1 MRMLGALVMIAAIVV
16 VLPVGGQAMRGE
28 QINVCA
34 SDVVS
39 WLTSNSRLHSFVA
52 RSGMTRGRSI
62 GRQLWTGSRARYSM
76 SSVTRTGQPRDRFG
90 SATGISAFRAYR
102 SQL

>member
-39 WLTSNSRLHSFVA
+39 WLDSRLA
-52 RSGMTRGRSI
+52 TP
-62 GRQLWTGSRARYSM
+62 QLRCKEWHDQREVDRKAALDRLAGEIFHEFRYPN
-76 SSVTRTGQPRDRFG
+76 RP
-90 SATGISAFRAYR
+90 AP
-102 SQL
+102 